1 MENTEKLLT
10 TEKAQGDPKSLLA
23 RFKIKKSLLSESI
36 LYTLASAGA
45 LAIDFCS
52 YSALIRIFHVNYQ
65 LAAIIGFLLG
75 LCFIYYMSVK
85 LVFSHRAMANKWKE
99 GLIFGITGLLG
110 LALTSLILYISVGLF
125 HVNYELA
132 KLCSVGIVFIFNF
145 SSRKILLFS
154 EQRK

>member
-1 MENTEKLLT
+1 MEGTGKFLIPEKPSAPAENLLVR
-10 TEKAQGDPKSLLA
+10 L
-23 RFKIKKSLLSESI
+23 KIKKSLLSESI

-52 YSALIRIFHVNYQ
+52 YSVSIRIFHLNYQ

-85 LVFSHRAMANKWKE
+85 LVFCHRALANKWKE
-99 GLIFGITGLLG
+99 ALIFAITGLLG
-110 LALTSLILYISVGLF
+110 LALTSLILYVSVGLF

-154 EQRK
+154 EHRK